1 MVQACPK
8 VGTRDLPENPAYSYS
23 GMRSME
29 RTPSYRHTRS
39 VTPSATGLRLCL
51 GCALIFA
58 CLFPSRSYYK
68 LRTKFV
74 FRKSLCLEA
83 HCLESNA
90 IPCAYYMILLV
101 TLVYLFFIL
110 GK

>member
-1 MVQACPK
+1 
-8 VGTRDLPENPAYSYS
+8 
-23 GMRSME
+23 ME

-51 GCALIFA
+51 GMLPYFR
-58 CLFPSRSYYK
+58 LSFPLTQLLK

-101 TLVYLFFIL
+101 TLAYLCFIV